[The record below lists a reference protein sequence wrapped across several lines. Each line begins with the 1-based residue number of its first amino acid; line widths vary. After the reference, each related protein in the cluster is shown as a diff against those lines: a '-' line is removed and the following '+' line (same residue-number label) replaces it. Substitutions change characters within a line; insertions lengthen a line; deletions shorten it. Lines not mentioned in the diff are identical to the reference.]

1 MSRPIRIEF
10 PGALYHVTARGDRRE
25 DIFDDD
31 TDRNAFLDV
40 LAQVVEQF
48 NWLCYAWCLMDN
60 HYHLLIQTPD
70 ANLSKGM
77 RQLNGVF
84 TQTSNRRHHRVGHLF
99 QGRFKAILV
108 DSDAYLM
115 ELARYVVLNPVRA
128 GMVKKPD
135 KWMWSSYRASMGL
148 VAAQP
153 FLAVDGLLAQ
163 FAKRRAV
170 AQARYAR
177 FVAEG
182 IKAPSPWQDLKGQ
195 VFISVARPERTSV
208 AGRRA
213 IRPEHAGSGRQAT
226 AQGCAN
232 TESTSPPGCARA
244 GADRETCGRS
254 QQRNDSSSRH
264 GSVFVPANRGA
275 LRRTLHD
282 GWESGAKRGM
292 NATFLDPCVVHS
304 TAMSISAPG
313 PAAWSLG

>member
-10 PGALYHVTARGDRRE
+10 PNALYHVTARGDRRE

-31 TDRNAFLDV
+31 ADRHAFLNI

-60 HYHLLIQTPD
+60 HYHLLVQTPD

-77 RQLNGVF
+77 RQLNGVY
-84 TQTSNRRHHRVGHLF
+84 TQTSNRRHNRVGHLF

-108 DSDAYLM
+108 DTDAYLL

-128 GMVKKPD
+128 GMVKKPQN
-135 KWMWSSYRASMGL
+135 WAWSSYRASMGL
-148 VAAQP
+148 VESEP

-182 IKAPSPWQDLKGQ
+182 IKAPSPWQDLNGQ
-195 VFISVARPERTSV
+195 IFLGDERFVEKMQARTDQVKRSDVQIPS
-208 AGRRA
+208 AHRRPPPRKLA
-213 IRPEHAGSGRQAT
+213 QIERQARDRDT
-226 AQGCAN
+226 AIIQAHA
-232 TESTSPPGCARA
+232 T
-244 GADRETCGRS
+244 GAYSYQQIAEHFRIHFTTVGKVVRRGR
-254 QQRNDSSSRH
+254 
-264 GSVFVPANRGA
+264 
-275 LRRTLHD
+275 
-282 GWESGAKRGM
+282 
-292 NATFLDPCVVHS
+292 
-304 TAMSISAPG
+304 
-313 PAAWSLG
+313 